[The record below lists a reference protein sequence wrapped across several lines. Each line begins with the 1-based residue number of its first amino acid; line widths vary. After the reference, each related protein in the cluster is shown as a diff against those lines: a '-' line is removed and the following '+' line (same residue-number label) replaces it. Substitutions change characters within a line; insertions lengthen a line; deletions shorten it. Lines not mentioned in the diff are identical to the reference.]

1 MFHVYVED
9 HESSSFACH
18 PIWWNTEPFSP
29 IIWCNIQTW
38 ILFTSKLKCTDNMQT
53 LDLRWIMYAESK
65 CGNSMI
71 ATKRCKLKTKRRR
84 STNYGERFIKCT
96 LFRFMTIDQH
106 GVLWFYETKK
116 WLIAAG
122 SFDEK
127 LARYKPSHILDK
139 TTDKLMK
146 REQKEI
152 IKKVLYGAR
161 VKIKTSKL
169 EWILFEIWRN
179 LIKMK

>member
-1 MFHVYVED
+1 MFHGSND
-9 HESSSFACH
+9 SNFACY

-38 ILFTSKLKCTDNMQT
+38 IIFTIELKCTDNMQT
-53 LDLRWIMYAESK
+53 LDLSFIMYAESK

-84 STNYGERFIKCT
+84 STNYGGRFIKCT
-96 LFRFMTIDQH
+96 LLRFMTSDQH

-116 WLIAAG
+116 WLIAG

-127 LARYKPSHILDK
+127 LARYKPSHILHK

-152 IKKVLYGAR
+152 IKKVLYGTR

-169 EWILFEIWRN
+169 EWILFEIWGN